1 MTSLSDQ
8 ARNRDA
14 GLVRGVGLWPLT
26 AAFTGMLVGS
36 GIFTIP
42 AAMAAAV
49 GPLAPLAYLA
59 CGLAVG
65 AVLLCFAEGVS
76 RVPTSGGVAG
86 FVSAAFGPYWGF
98 LTGVL
103 NWAAAVVASGGIA
116 AAAADII
123 GTVVPAMAAGPAR
136 SAVLVIWFF
145 ALAGLNILGVGIA
158 ARFVAVA
165 TSVKLVPLAL
175 FIGVGVWFIDPGK
188 LVMPMDTGA
197 VDLGKAAILGIFLF
211 TGVEASLSVAG
222 EVRDPARTLPRA
234 IIIAVTGYAAL
245 CITVQIIAQGLLGPA
260 LATSVSPL
268 ADAMAQV
275 SPLLQL
281 ILGAGAAISM
291 IGWTMTDALS
301 SPRILFAIAR
311 DGFLPAPI
319 GRLHPRNATPWVA
332 SLAHAAIAAT
342 LAVSGSFALLA
353 VMSALIAMVV
363 YIIGCGAAVKLRRD
377 GVALAGPPVIIPALQ
392 FCAIIGV
399 AAMVWVMAQATRAEA
414 TGIAALIGG
423 VSLVY
428 LLRRRRT
435 ELASA

>member
-86 FVSAAFGPYWGF
+86 FVGAAFGPYWGF

-103 NWAAAVVASGGIA
+103 NWASAVVASGGIA
-116 AAAADII
+116 AAAADVI
-123 GTVVPAMAAGPAR
+123 GTALPAMAAGPVR

-158 ARFVAVA
+158 SRFVAVA

-175 FIGVGVWFIDPGK
+175 FVGVGVWFVDPGK
-188 LVMPMDTGA
+188 LALPMDTGA

-211 TGVEASLSVAG
+211 TGIEASLSVAG

-245 CITVQIIAQGLLGPA
+245 CITIQIIAQGLLGPA

-268 ADAMAQV
+268 ADAMAHI
-275 SPLLQL
+275 SPLLQ
-281 ILGAGAAISM
+281 IVLGAGAAISM

-311 DGFLPAPI
+311 DGFLPSAV
-319 GRLHPRNATPWVA
+319 GRLHRRNATPWVA

-363 YIIGCGAAVKLRRD
+363 YIIGCGAALKLRRD
-377 GVALAGPPVIIPALQ
+377 GVALAGPPVRIPALQ
-392 FCAIIGV
+392 FFAVIGI
-399 AAMVWVMAQATRAEA
+399 AAMVWVMAQASRAEA
-414 TGIAALIGG
+414 TGIAALIGV

-428 LLRRRRT
+428 LLRRHT
-435 ELASA
+435 SLAAA

>member
-1 MTSLSDQ
+1 
-8 ARNRDA
+8 
-14 GLVRGVGLWPLT
+14 
-26 AAFTGMLVGS
+26 MLVGS

-42 AAMAAAV
+42 AAMAAAL

-76 RVPTSGGVAG
+76 RVPTSGGVAR
-86 FVSAAFGPYWGF
+86 FVDAAFGPYWGF

-116 AAAADII
+116 SAAADII
-123 GTVVPAMAAGPAR
+123 GTMVPAMAAGPVR
-136 SAVLVIWFF
+136 SVALVIWFF

-158 ARFVAVA
+158 SRIVAIA
-165 TSVKLVPLAL
+165 TSVKLVPVAL

-188 LVMPMDTGA
+188 LIVPQGA
-197 VDLGKAAILGIFLF
+197 GVVDLGKAAILGIFLF
-211 TGVEASLSVAG
+211 TGIEASLSVAG

-245 CITVQIIAQGLLGPA
+245 CIAVQVIAQGLLGA
-260 LATSVSPL
+260 SLATSVSPL
-268 ADAMAQV
+268 ADAMATV

-281 ILGAGAAISM
+281 VLGAGAAISM

-311 DGFLPAPI
+311 DGFLPSAF
-319 GRLHPRNATPWVA
+319 GRLHARNATPWVA
-332 SLAHAAIAAT
+332 SLAHAAVAAT

-353 VMSALIAMVV
+353 VMAALIAMVV

-377 GVALAGPPVIIPALQ
+377 GVALAGPPVEIPALRL
-392 FCAIIGV
+392 CAGIGV

-414 TGIAALIGG
+414 TGIAALIGV

-428 LLRRRRT
+428 LLRRRQT
-435 ELASA
+435 SFAPA

>member
-1 MTSLSDQ
+1 MTSISDQ
-8 ARNRDA
+8 ARARDA

-49 GPLAPLAYLA
+49 GPLAPLAILG

-86 FVSAAFGPYWGF
+86 FVGAAFGPYWAF

-123 GTVVPAMAAGPAR
+123 GTVIPAMAAGPVRA
-136 SAVLVIWFF
+136 AVLVIWFF

-158 ARFVAVA
+158 SRIVAIA

-175 FIGVGVWFIDPGK
+175 FIGVGIWFIDPGK
-188 LVMPMDTGA
+188 LVIPMNAGA
-197 VDLGKAAILGIFLF
+197 ADLGKAAILGIFLF
-211 TGVEASLSVAG
+211 TGIEASLSVAG
-222 EVRDPARTLPRA
+222 EIRDPARTLPRA

-268 ADAMAQV
+268 ADAMATV

-281 ILGAGAAISM
+281 VLGAGAAISM

-311 DGFLPAPI
+311 DGFLPSAI

-353 VMSALIAMVV
+353 VMSTLIAMVV
-363 YIIGCGAAVKLRRD
+363 YIVGCAAAVKLRRD
-377 GVALAGPPVIIPALQ
+377 GVALAGPPVEIPALRL
-392 FCAIIGV
+392 CALVGV
-399 AAMVWVMAQATRAEA
+399 AAMVWVMAQATRAEV
-414 TGIAALIGG
+414 TGIAALIGV

-428 LLRRRRT
+428 RLYRRQT
-435 ELASA
+435 ILASA

>member
-1 MTSLSDQ
+1 MTSLADQ
-8 ARNRDA
+8 ARSRDA
-14 GLVRGVGLWPLT
+14 GLVRRIGLWPLT
-26 AAFTGMLVGS
+26 AAFIGMLVGS

-49 GPLAPLAYLA
+49 GPLAPLAYVA

-86 FVSAAFGPYWGF
+86 FVGAAFGPYWAF

-123 GTVVPAMAAGPAR
+123 GTVVPAMAAGPVR
-136 SAVLVIWFF
+136 QAVLILWFF
-145 ALAGLNILGVGIA
+145 SLAGLNILGVGIA
-158 ARFVAVA
+158 ARVVAIA
-165 TSVKLVPLAL
+165 TSVKLIPLAL
-175 FIGVGVWFIDPGK
+175 FIGIGIWFIDPGK
-188 LVMPMDTGA
+188 LVMANAAGP
-197 VDLGKAAILGIFLF
+197 VDIGRAAILGIFLF
-211 TGVEASLSVAG
+211 TGIEASLSVAG

-234 IIIAVTGYAAL
+234 IIIAVSAYAAL
-245 CITVQIIAQGLLGPA
+245 CVLVQIIAQGLLGPA

-281 ILGAGAAISM
+281 VLGAGAAISM

-301 SPRILFAIAR
+301 SPRILFALGR
-311 DGFLPAPI
+311 DGFLPRAI
-319 GRLHPRNATPWVA
+319 GKLHPRNATPWVA

-342 LAVSGSFALLA
+342 LATSGSFAALA
-353 VMSALIAMVV
+353 VVSALIAMVV
-363 YIIGCGAAVKLRRD
+363 YIIGCAAAVKLRRD
-377 GVALAGPPVIIPALQ
+377 GTALAGPPVVVPGLTILAVT
-392 FCAIIGV
+392 GV
-399 AAMVWVMAQATRAEA
+399 AAMLWVTLQSTRAEA
-414 TGIAALIGG
+414 AGIAGLIGL
-423 VSLVY
+423 VSLIYV
-428 LLRRRRT
+428 LRRQKA
-435 ELASA
+435 LASA